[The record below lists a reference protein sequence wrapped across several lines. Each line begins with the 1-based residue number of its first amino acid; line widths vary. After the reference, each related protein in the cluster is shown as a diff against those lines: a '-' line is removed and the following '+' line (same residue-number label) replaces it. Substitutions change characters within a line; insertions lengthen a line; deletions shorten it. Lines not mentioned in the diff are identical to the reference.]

1 MKIGKYLIGL
11 ISGLTFGMLF
21 APKKGK
27 VLRDNIVKKS
37 STSGAE
43 GLKELGGAFLDAG
56 EEAWSEI
63 KNLSEHEQVEAFL
76 EMSKDKIQNYLSTI
90 EDKGYDVAGVAQEKL
105 EELAEMATRKA
116 TQYRSVAKKKKT
128 AVKKA
133 VKKAVSKKVKFAKK
147 KVSSARK
154 KVIKKSPVKK
164 TSKKK

>member
-1 MKIGKYLIGL
+1 MKIGKYVIGL

-27 VLRDNIVKKS
+27 NLRDSIMNKS
-37 STSGAE
+37 SKSGAE

-76 EMSKDKIQNYLSTI
+76 EMSKDKIQNYLAI
-90 EDKGYDVAGVAQEKL
+90 AEDKGYDVAGVAQEKL
-105 EELAEMATRKA
+105 QEIAEMATKKA
-116 TQYRSVAKKKKT
+116 TQYKSVAKKKKT

-133 VKKAVSKKVKFAKK
+133 IKKSVGKNVKFAKK
-147 KVSSARK
+147 KVSSVK
-154 KVIKKSPVKK
+154 KRVKKTTAKK